1 MDLLFG
7 TGNEMKYN
15 MMKERLKEFKE
26 INVITPKMIGL
37 DLDIV
42 EDGNTPEENA
52 IKKAKQYYEATK
64 IPTIAE
70 DSGLYIDKFSDEEQP
85 GLFVKRINGV
95 EGLSDEV
102 ILKYYIDKLNEHGK
116 ESLAA
121 YHTGVCLIDKDGN
134 VYSDCIEETKFLLT
148 SKPFDKSSPR
158 GGVLECISYDVN
170 ADKYFQERSEEE
182 YKAHYKKLDDEYR
195 KLVKKYIL
203 KK

>member
-7 TGNEMKYN
+7 TGNEMKYS
-15 MMKERLKEFKE
+15 MMKERLKELKD
-26 INVITPKMIGL
+26 INVIIPKML
-37 DLDIV
+37 DLNIDIV

-70 DSGLYIDKFSDEEQP
+70 DSGLYIDKFNDDEQP

-102 ILKYYIDKLNEHGK
+102 ILKYYIDKLNEHGG
-116 ESLAA
+116 ESLAS
-121 YHTGVCLIDKDGN
+121 YHTGVCLIDQEGN
-134 VYSDCIEETKFLLT
+134 IYSDCIEETKFLLT
-148 SKPFDKSSPR
+148 SKTFNQNSQK
-158 GGVLECISYDVN
+158 GGVLECISYDIN
-170 ADKYFQERSEEE
+170 ANKYFQERTEEE
-182 YKAHYKKLDDEYR
+182 KKNHYQKLDNEYR
-195 KLVKKYIL
+195 KLVKKNIL